1 MTAQEYKA
9 PESVGRLEQR
19 ALVIG
24 VLGVAGCVAGWV
36 MNSTAFYRAYLVA
49 FLVVLGLSLG
59 SLGLLMLQHLTGGHW
74 GILIR
79 RPLEAATR
87 VLWLVPVLFVPII
100 FGMKALYSTHEVDG
114 VKRVGWLNPSAAG
127 EENPLSQLQHW

>member
-49 FLVVLGLSLG
+49 FLFVLGWSLG
-59 SLGLLMLQHLTGGHW
+59 SLGLLMLQHLTGGQW

-79 RPLEAATR
+79 RPLESATR
-87 VLWLVPVLFVPII
+87 VLWLVFAFFLPIPL
-100 FGMKALYSTHEVDG
+100 FGMKFLYSA
-114 VKRVGWLNPSAAG
+114 WLDAPKTG
-127 EENPLSQLQHW
+127 EGALSHLQQSYLTRSGFVV